1 MPSAWCLWVMRLGG
15 AVWVVQGGDAP
26 TLTALE
32 QKALA
37 MDTCAF
43 DYMPSLA
50 DLGTYCFKPCA
61 GSVAE

>member
-1 MPSAWCLWVMRLGG
+1 MRLGG